1 MRDIKILNQDN
12 ETRSLNYYKGTN
24 LVLFFY
30 PKDNTPG

>member
-1 MRDIKILNQDN
+1 MKDIKLLNQDN
-12 ETRSLNYYKGTN
+12 ETRSLESYKGTN